1 MRGAKGAATT
11 VALVVVALAA
21 SDARAERITVRG
33 QSAFDA
39 RVKRDH
45 GDLVVEGVLRDD
57 VGEALGKQIVTLTL
71 ARGDGGAD
79 PATDDALR
87 AARSCGLGLVTGR
100 AGGLDI
106 ATDAGG
112 RFCVRARLEKE
123 RYAATLRWKGAAL
136 LEGTALTVPIDLGRR
151 AASLSFEPRPRTV
164 SLERTPAR
172 FFAIAETDD
181 EGAAQPLEGL
191 ALTLAVEGASGAAPI
206 PLGGATTDGRGRA
219 TLDVDVQR
227 LGPPRSTHLVLAFAG
242 DADVSAASTRA
253 PIELHSRVTLRSPT
267 LERPSSPANPEE
279 GIPLEVLATTPAG
292 PVSEGVV
299 EASIGDLVV
308 GAARVEAGRAD
319 LVVTFSAE
327 GGGAR
332 EVRVRYLPQSPWYL
346 AGPEVRGELAVRG
359 PSSWSRAPLAIAGL
373 LLVAWLVA
381 GRRRAVAAP
390 SRAESARV
398 PTERASLEV
407 VPHAAGAARR
417 GEYTGTAEDA
427 HEGGPL
433 ARVRV
438 RVERRT
444 FAGVETLADAVTD
457 DAGRFS
463 FVLEG
468 RLPGDTLA
476 AEGPFHAR
484 FEEALPPPG
493 ALRLTLVTRKRRLVE
508 RLVGWARRA
517 GSPYDARPEPTP
529 GHVGRA
535 ARGRDPRVAAWAA
548 AVERAAYDHQSVDER
563 AEAEVLE
570 LAPRPNPAAAHEP
583 APPRAAGDPRR
594 DLAKVPKRV

>member
-1 MRGAKGAATT
+1 M
-11 VALVVVALAA
+11 AA
-21 SDARAERITVRG
+21 SLACVEARAEKITVRG

-45 GDLVVEGVLRDD
+45 GDLVIEGVLRDD
-57 VGEALGKQIVTLTL
+57 VGEALGKQIVSLAL
-71 ARGDGGAD
+71 ARRDVGDD
-79 PATDDALR
+79 PATAEALR

-100 AGGLDI
+100 TSGLEI

-112 RFCVRARLEKE
+112 RFCVRAHLEKE
-123 RYAATLRWKGAAL
+123 RYAATLTWKGAAL
-136 LEGTALTVPIDLGRR
+136 LEGTTLTVPIDLGRH
-151 AASLSFEPRPRTV
+151 AVSLAFEPRPRTV
-164 SLERTPAR
+164 PLERTPAR

-181 EGAAQPLEGL
+181 EGAAQPLGGL
-191 ALTLAVEGASGAAPI
+191 ALTIAIEGAGGGPAI
-206 PLGGATTDGRGRA
+206 PLGSATTDARGRA
-219 TLDVDVQR
+219 VLDVDTQR
-227 LGPPRSTHLVLAFAG
+227 LGPPRATHLVLAFAG
-242 DADVSAASTRA
+242 DADASAASTRA
-253 PIELHSRVTLRSPT
+253 PVELHARVTLRSPT
-267 LERPSSPANPEE
+267 LERPGSPGNPEE

-299 EASIGDLVV
+299 EATIGDVVV
-308 GAARVEAGRAD
+308 GAARIEAGRAD

-327 GGGAR
+327 GGGTR
-332 EVRVRYLPQSPWYL
+332 EVRIRYLPQSPWYL
-346 AGPEVRGELAVRG
+346 AGPEVRGELALRG

-381 GRRRAVAAP
+381 GRRRAAP
-390 SRAESARV
+390 APARTETARV

-407 VPHAAGAARR
+407 VPHAPGGAARR
-417 GEYTGTAEDA
+417 GEYTGTVEDA
-427 HEGGPL
+427 HEGGVL
-433 ARVRV
+433 SRVRV

-463 FVLEG
+463 FVLES

-493 ALRLTLVTRKRRLVE
+493 ALRVALVTRKRRLVE

-517 GSPYDARPEPTP
+517 GGPYDARPEPTP
-529 GHVGRA
+529 GHVRRA
-535 ARGRDPRVAAWAA
+535 ARGRDPGVAAWAG
-548 AVERAAYDHQSVDER
+548 AVERAAYDHQPVDER
-563 AEAEVLE
+563 AEADVLE
-570 LAPRPNPAAAHEP
+570 LAPQPNLAVAREP
-583 APPRAAGDPRR
+583 APPRAAADPRQ